1 MGTVPSPSPLCRFR
15 RHHHRKRGEKLFKF
29 LRGNRTPGSSHFLVR
44 CVNKRTVSGHADNS
58 KNRAAADPHTR
69 RPNNNPQDAQQP
81 QEQQQLNPTTNY
93 FLLPVPSRDGGT
105 AATPRGTLP
114 TLSGIL
120 RLPLNSTA
128 ATWTQ
133 THTSPNLSCRDEMK
147 NDVVAAKPCQVDRSS
162 PESIEKLFTQ
172 NHPLV
177 IHHPCREN
185 LTWMN
190 HHPKL
195 KFS

>member
-1 MGTVPSPSPLCRFR
+1 METVPSPSPLCRFR
-15 RHHHRKRGEKLFKF
+15 CHHHRKRGEKLFKF
-29 LRGNRTPGSSHFLVR
+29 LRGNRTPGSSHFLAR
-44 CVNKRTVSGHADNS
+44 CVSKRTVSGHADNS

-120 RLPLNSTA
+120 RRASRCDWDRSNEDTGETHADADTHASTA
-128 ATWTQ
+128 
-133 THTSPNLSCRDEMK
+133 
-147 NDVVAAKPCQVDRSS
+147 S
-162 PESIEKLFTQ
+162 PESSRCSATVAAWPRNGAGKL
-172 NHPLV
+172 PLS
-177 IHHPCREN
+177 RRRR
-185 LTWMN
+185 LALRSLA
-190 HHPKL
+190 L
-195 KFS
+195 KRNFAPPSIR